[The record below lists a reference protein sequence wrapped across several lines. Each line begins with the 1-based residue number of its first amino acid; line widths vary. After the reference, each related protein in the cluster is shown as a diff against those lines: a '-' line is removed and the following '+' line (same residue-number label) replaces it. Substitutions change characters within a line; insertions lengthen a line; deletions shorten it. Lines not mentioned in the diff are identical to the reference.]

1 MTMRMRKTRT
11 VVHLLVPQVLHLLA
25 LLRSHLPLE
34 LPLGS
39 PLEHLRALLS
49 ALLPLALRL
58 PVVLWVLTHSAPT
71 HSVRTPSDPIPSAL
85 TRLAPTPSALA
96 LVLLLPVLLPL
107 ELLLEASPP
116 ARPLPL
122 PALPLQPPSEVP
134 LPPLLLRTKRCWGS
148 LQRVKDESCKQ
159 YNRYFPLLF

>member
-1 MTMRMRKTRT
+1 MVMMKRKTRT